1 VRRAR
6 RLAPLALVLAL
17 VMPLTACG
25 SKDNGG
31 VITPSETPT
40 SSTTGP

>member
-6 RLAPLALVLAL
+6 WIAPIVVTLGLLL
-17 VMPLTACG
+17 SACG

-31 VITPSETPT
+31 VITPSGDT
-40 SSTTGP
+40 SSTVTTP